1 MRTVSLLIF
10 LMGFASVSAEV
21 LDLGKAKELA
31 LENSSSL
38 QAAKAEYKSSVY
50 ASWSSFVDLFGTAT
64 GSYGWNKVDEDSK
77 QDGKNAE
84 NEAYSLTLSQPIFV
98 KGANWFSYRISS
110 NTQQM
115 KKLAFQEK
123 EFVTLADAETKY
135 FALLLAQRELEIAQ
149 NDLKSSSESL
159 QQTKIKQK
167 TGSRSQVDVLSMESE
182 VKSKEVAVLAKQNSF
197 LQSKNDFCDFLHI
210 DGKELELKPIEMKD
224 YQDIFARVQKLD
236 VNNLTSLVQRVV
248 DFGKQRNL
256 SLQSLQQT
264 KEIAE
269 KAKVMA
275 ALTPLPSVSASYT
288 YSKSKEYSD
297 DYQSGSSNLQLSVS
311 MPISF
316 LPFADNFFDYQSAR
330 YELRKVEAENYN
342 TQMEITLQI
351 KAAVYTFVSSA
362 KQVAAATFGQE
373 AAKGMFEQNTA
384 RYENGLLSTSD
395 YLDALNSYQSAQLNL
410 VSAKNSFFTAR
421 SALKRLL
428 VIKDDAKL
436 LQLF

>member
-1 MRTVSLLIF
+1 M
-10 LMGFASVSAEV
+10 
-21 LDLGKAKELA
+21 
-31 LENSSSL
+31 
-38 QAAKAEYKSSVY
+38 
-50 ASWSSFVDLFGTAT
+50 
-64 GSYGWNKVDEDSK
+64 
-77 QDGKNAE
+77 
-84 NEAYSLTLSQPIFV
+84 
-98 KGANWFSYRISS
+98 
-110 NTQQM
+110 
-115 KKLAFQEK
+115 
-123 EFVTLADAETKY
+123 
-135 FALLLAQRELEIAQ
+135 
-149 NDLKSSSESL
+149 
-159 QQTKIKQK
+159 
-167 TGSRSQVDVLSMESE
+167 
-182 VKSKEVAVLAKQNSF
+182 LAKQNSF